1 MPSSNA
7 RGYTVSMHQNISVGL
22 DIGGHQIKCL
32 VMSMHSDQEK
42 QTLGLGLAHSEGIR
56 RGVVVDIERAAA
68 AIKQAVDEA
77 ERISGHH
84 ISDVAVTISGDHL
97 SVKNS
102 HGLIAAN
109 GPNQQIDRHDLDR
122 VEEAATVVQTPQN
135 TEIIHVVPRSYR
147 LDGQSEIK
155 DPVGMSGVRLEV
167 DALLVTVS
175 TPMLRNLEQA
185 LRLADL
191 NPVQIFANGIPA
203 AHVAIDDEH
212 REVGSCLVDIGH
224 TTTTVAVYEEEELL
238 HLAVLPVGASHVGHD
253 LAIGLKTDLSTAQY
267 IAEHHVDASK
277 EAAVS
282 KQLRI
287 KNKSQESVGF
297 DQAFINEIATE
308 RICEIFELVQKE
320 LVNCKKAGQLPGGL
334 ILVGGGANTPG
345 IIERAENIV
354 QLPVEI
360 ATLPAYEGAVDKL
373 DVPQNASVI
382 GLGVLSNLE
391 TVSTKSA
398 GRSVS
403 LPRLGGKLRN
413 FFEHLKP

>member
-1 MPSSNA
+1 MN
-7 RGYTVSMHQNISVGL
+7 QNISVGL

-32 VMSMHSDQEK
+32 VMSMHGDNET
-42 QTLGLGLAHSEGIR
+42 QTLGLGLAKSDGIR
-56 RGVVVDIERAAA
+56 RGVVVDIERAAT
-68 AIKQAVDEA
+68 AIRKAVDEA
-77 ERISGHH
+77 ERIAGHH
-84 ISDVAVTISGDHL
+84 ISDVSVTISGDHL

-109 GPNQQIDRHDLDR
+109 GPNQQIDQHDLDR

-155 DPVGMSGVRLEV
+155 DPIGMSGVRLEV

-175 TPMLRNLEQA
+175 TPMLRNLDQA

-191 NPVQIFANGIPA
+191 NPTQKFANGIPA

-212 REVGSCLVDIGH
+212 REVGSCLVDVGH

-238 HLAVLPVGASHVGHD
+238 HLAVLPIGASHVGHD
-253 LAIGLKTDLSTAQY
+253 LAIGLKTDLTTAQY
-267 IAEHHVDASK
+267 IAEHHVDVSK
-277 EAAVS
+277 EASPA

-287 KNKSQESVGF
+287 KNNSQESVSF
-297 DQAFINEIATE
+297 DQPFINEIATE

-320 LVNCKKAGQLPGGL
+320 LVRCKKAGQLPGGL
-334 ILVGGGANTPG
+334 ILVGGGSNTPG
-345 IIERAENIV
+345 IIERAEDIV

-360 ATLPAYEGAVDKL
+360 AVLPAYEGAVDRL
-373 DVPQNASVI
+373 DVPQNANVI
-382 GLGVLSNLE
+382 GLATLSNFQN
-391 TVSTKSA
+391 VNTKS
-398 GRSVS
+398 GSSSVS

-413 FFEHLKP
+413 FFEQLKP